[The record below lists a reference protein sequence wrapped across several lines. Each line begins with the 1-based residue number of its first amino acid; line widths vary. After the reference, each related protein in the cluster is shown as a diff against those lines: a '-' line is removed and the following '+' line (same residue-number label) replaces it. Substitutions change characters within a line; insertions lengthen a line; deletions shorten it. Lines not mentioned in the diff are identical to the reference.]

1 MAPRAR
7 GSKAPSDLIPTL
19 ERAFKSGGV
28 HLIAVPIDY
37 TENTRVLIDELREKL
52 KTVAEPAECQGR
64 RGRMTTTQLQPEESA
79 MSDKLNEQADKMR
92 EMAQTTLDKAKEAVS
107 QYMAES
113 QKMREKADSGVRAS
127 YSSAKEMNE
136 KAVAF
141 AEANVVAGFELAQ
154 RLLQAKD
161 PQEMGAVY
169 QGHLKE
175 QMEKMNAQFRELGSL
190 VSKPAPVDLNK

>member
-1 MAPRAR
+1 
-7 GSKAPSDLIPTL
+7 
-19 ERAFKSGGV
+19 
-28 HLIAVPIDY
+28 
-37 TENTRVLIDELREKL
+37 
-52 KTVAEPAECQGR
+52 
-64 RGRMTTTQLQPEESA
+64 
-79 MSDKLNEQADKMR
+79 MSDQLNVQTEKMR
-92 EMAQTTLDKAKEAVS
+92 EMAQTTLDKAKDAVS
-107 QYMAES
+107 KYMAES
-113 QKMREKADSGVRAS
+113 QKMREKVDSSVQAS

-175 QMEKMNAQFRELGSL
+175 QMEKMSAQFRELGNL
-190 VSKPAPVDLNK
+190 MSKPAPVDLNK

>member
-1 MAPRAR
+1 
-7 GSKAPSDLIPTL
+7 
-19 ERAFKSGGV
+19 
-28 HLIAVPIDY
+28 
-37 TENTRVLIDELREKL
+37 
-52 KTVAEPAECQGR
+52 
-64 RGRMTTTQLQPEESA
+64 
-79 MSDKLNEQADKMR
+79 MSDQLNEQTEKMR

-107 QYMAES
+107 KYMAES
-113 QKMREKADSGVRAS
+113 QKMREKVDSSVQAS
-127 YSSAKEMNE
+127 YSGAKEMNE

-190 VSKPAPVDLNK
+190 MSKPAPVDLNK

>member
-1 MAPRAR
+1 
-7 GSKAPSDLIPTL
+7 
-19 ERAFKSGGV
+19 
-28 HLIAVPIDY
+28 
-37 TENTRVLIDELREKL
+37 
-52 KTVAEPAECQGR
+52 
-64 RGRMTTTQLQPEESA
+64 

-92 EMAQTTLDKAKEAVS
+92 EMAQSTLDKARDAVS
-107 QYMAES
+107 KYIVES
-113 QKMREKADSGVRAS
+113 QKMRAKVDSSVQAS

-169 QGHLKE
+169 QSHLKE
-175 QMEKMNAQFRELGSL
+175 QMEKMNEQFRELGSMT
-190 VSKPAPVDLNK
+190 SKPAPVDLNK